1 MLATF
6 WNTTNLANYG
16 TILGGIAVLTAFFAL
31 CWRVF
36 MNHMKHELAP
46 MKQLERNG
54 GSHLADV
61 IYDIRA
67 TQQHIHGQIDKMEKR
82 MDDDAS
88 ELQQHLGWHKG
99 QS

>member
-1 MLATF
+1 MVATF

-16 TILGGIAVLTAFFAL
+16 TILGGIAVLTAASSIG
-31 CWRVF
+31 WRAF
-36 MNHMKHELAP
+36 MKHLRSEMAP

-67 TQQHIHGQIDKMEKR
+67 TQQHIHTQIDKMEKR
-82 MDDDAS
+82 MDDDAN